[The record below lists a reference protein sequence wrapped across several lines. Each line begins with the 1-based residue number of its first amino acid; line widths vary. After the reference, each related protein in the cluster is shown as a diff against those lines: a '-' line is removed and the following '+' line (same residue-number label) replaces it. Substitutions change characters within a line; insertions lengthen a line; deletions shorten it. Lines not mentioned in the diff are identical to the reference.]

1 MFKKLGQKNDFSR
14 SYDDKRCQKSLKITK
29 NLKNLRQSKFFFS
42 KKNFFLIITF
52 LYESTKNKI

>member
-14 SYDDKRCQKSLKITK
+14 SYDDKRGQKSLKITK
-29 NLKNLRQSKFFFS
+29 NLKNLRQSK
-42 KKNFFLIITF
+42 NLFLIFFVLNNFF